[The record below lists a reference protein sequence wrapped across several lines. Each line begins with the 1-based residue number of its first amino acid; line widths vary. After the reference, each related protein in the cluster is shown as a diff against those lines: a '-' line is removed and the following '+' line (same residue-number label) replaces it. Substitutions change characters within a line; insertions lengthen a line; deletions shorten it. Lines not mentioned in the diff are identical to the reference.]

1 MLLRK
6 AKALKSMI
14 ESVSDTC
21 KQEALLKC
29 QNQNIT
35 DIRNHASDIQ
45 AFLAVGKP
53 LEHSS
58 RHKSVHQATT
68 DIIDDIFLAVKAEY
82 VFQN

>member
-58 RHKSVHQATT
+58 T